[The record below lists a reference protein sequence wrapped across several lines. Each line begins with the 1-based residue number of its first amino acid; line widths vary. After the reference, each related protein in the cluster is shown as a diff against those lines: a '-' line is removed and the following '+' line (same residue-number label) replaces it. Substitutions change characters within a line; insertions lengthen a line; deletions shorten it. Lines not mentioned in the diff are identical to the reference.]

1 MATYGYVRVSTK
13 EQKTDRQMEAMQ
25 KYGVEEKFIFIDK
38 VSGKDFNRPSYQKLI
53 KKLRS
58 GDLLVIKSIDRLGRD
73 YKEILEEW
81 RKLVRTKEIDIEVID
96 LPILNTNQEIDG
108 IAGALISDILLR
120 VLAYISQTERDY
132 IKQRQAEGIAIAL
145 SKGIHFGR
153 TRIQPADDFEK
164 WFNLWKNGDLSS
176 RKAAFRARM
185 THTTF
190 YRRCKERLNE
200 IEKIRCLRNNL
211 KVYKV
216 DRS

>member
-25 KYGVEEKFIFIDK
+25 KYGVDAKYIFVDK
-38 VSGKDFNRPSYQKLI
+38 VSGKDFNRPSYQKLV
-53 KKLRS
+53 KKLRP

-81 RKLVRTKEIDIEVID
+81 RKLIRDKKIDIEVID

-108 IAGALISDILLR
+108 IAGVLISDILLR
-120 VLAYISQTERDY
+120 VLAYVSQTERDY

-153 TRIQPADDFEK
+153 TKIQPTVDFDT
-164 WFNLWKNGDLSS
+164 WFNLWKNGELSS
-176 RKAAFRARM
+176 RNAASQAGM

-190 YRRCKERLNE
+190 YRRCRERLNE
-200 IEKIRCLRNNL
+200 IEKTKSENRQKIGF
-211 KVYKV
+211 K
-216 DRS
+216 

>member
-25 KYGVEEKFIFIDK
+25 KYGVDAKYIFVDK
-38 VSGKDFNRPSYQKLI
+38 VSGKDFNRPSYRKLV
-53 KKLRS
+53 KKLRP

-81 RKLVRTKEIDIEVID
+81 RKLIRKKEIDIEVID

-108 IAGALISDILLR
+108 IAGVLIADILLR
-120 VLAYISQTERDY
+120 VLAYVSQTERDY

-153 TRIQPADDFEK
+153 TRIQPTDDFET
-164 WFNLWKNGDLSS
+164 WFNLWKNGELSS
-176 RKAAFRARM
+176 RKAASQAGM

-190 YRRCKERLNE
+190 YRRCRERLNE
-200 IEKIRCLRNNL
+200 IEKTKSENRQKIGF
-211 KVYKV
+211 K
-216 DRS
+216 

>member
-1 MATYGYVRVSTK
+1 MAIYGYVRVSTK

-25 KYGVEEKFIFIDK
+25 KYGVDAKLIFVDR
-38 VSGKDFNRPSYQKLI
+38 VSGKDFNRPSYQKLV
-53 KKLRS
+53 KKLRP

-81 RKLVRTKEIDIEVID
+81 RKLVKKKEIDIEVID

-108 IAGALISDILLR
+108 IAGVLIADILLR
-120 VLAYISQTERDY
+120 VLAYVSQTERDY

-153 TRIQPADDFEK
+153 TKIQPAVGFDI
-164 WFNLWKNGDLSS
+164 WFNKWISGELSS
-176 RKAAFRARM
+176 REAALKAGM

-190 YRRCKERLNE
+190 YRRCREHLNE
-200 IEKIRCLRNNL
+200 AEKNNSESQSIIGFN
-211 KVYKV
+211 K
-216 DRS
+216 

>member
-176 RKAAFRARM
+176 RKAAVRARR

-190 YRRCKERLNE
+190 DQICKERLNE
-200 IEKIRCLRNNL
+200 IEKIRCLLN
-211 KVYKV
+211 K
-216 DRS
+216 